1 MTALVV
7 ILLLA
12 QPEPTARELYE
23 RGVAR
28 YKAGDI
34 DAAIEDFKAS
44 YRLSAEPTLLYD
56 IAELYRK
63 RGDCSSALD
72 HYERF
77 LKERPEAPN
86 HTKVE
91 SRIAEMNR
99 CVGETRKP
107 VPPPHAEEHEP
118 VRAPPTQQPPAAGV
132 ATLEPPKPT
141 GEIETPGHGKRTWGI
156 VLGASGVAMIGTA
169 VYFSLQAS
177 SSSDEVSQ
185 LLARGGTW
193 NTHYQSVESD
203 GQRYQTTATL
213 LYAAG
218 GAALASGVLLYY
230 LGGRETSHT
239 QVAATP
245 LAGGFGA
252 TWFGS
257 F

>member
-1 MTALVV
+1 MTALLV
-7 ILLLA
+7 ILLAA

-23 RGVAR
+23 RGVAH

-34 DAAIEDFKAS
+34 DAAIEDFKGS

-72 HYERF
+72 HYQRF
-77 LKERPEAPN
+77 LKERPEATN
-86 HTKVE
+86 RAKVE

-99 CVGETRKP
+99 CVGETHKP
-107 VPPPHAEEHEP
+107 APPPEVHEP
-118 VRAPPTQQPPAAGV
+118 VRAPPIQQPPQAAV
-132 ATLEPPKPT
+132 PTPAPPA
-141 GEIETPGHGKRTWGI
+141 GELETPGHGKRTWGI
-156 VLGASGVAMIGTA
+156 VLGAGGVAMIGTA

-177 SSSDEVSQ
+177 SASDEVSQ

-193 NTHYQSVESD
+193 NPHYQSVESD

-218 GAALASGVLLYY
+218 GAAVASGVLLYY
-230 LGGRETSHT
+230 LGGRENSHSHL
-239 QVAATP
+239 AATP